1 MGALGG
7 PSLPEVG
14 WVFLVVGGVLVFAI
28 AAAFVGSEAFRLGH
42 ETPSAIFDVDEALQ
56 EVGDALPDA
65 VQARLTYDE
74 LRRLIAA
81 TLQHLESK
89 GLAAP
94 PGRDVRVLGERDEV
108 VVDEE
113 DAVAVVLGAVDQDG
127 LEVADE
133 DAYEVIRALLA
144 HLDRIGALGPRA

>member
-1 MGALGG
+1 MG
-7 PSLPEVG
+7 
-14 WVFLVVGGVLVFAI
+14 WIFLVVGALLVFAI

-42 ETPSAIFDVDEALQ
+42 ETPSAIFDMDEALQ
-56 EVGDALPDA
+56 EVGDALPDD

-74 LRRLIAA
+74 VRQLIVAV
-81 TLQHLESK
+81 LGHLERK

-94 PGRDVRVLGERDEV
+94 PGEDVRVIGERDEV
-108 VVDEE
+108 VIGED
-113 DAVAVVLGAVDQDG
+113 DAVAVVLGAVDNVG
-127 LEVADE
+127 LEVSDE